1 MPFWSARFVRALT
14 FTFRTIPYLRIR
26 ASATMSAMKTSSRIS
41 ISTVSLLFL
50 IAGVVGKTP
59 RAAAQTGTVQFVAR
73 VTPSAGED
81 EPVRT
86 LPFYLL
92 SKSYADIQKEAVAA
106 LPAPNQDKFIDAL
119 DVSKQLKAW
128 MKANHRVNLS
138 GEDFTKML
146 KADDIMN
153 VPEFFKAYTERMVG
167 DHTEGFPSPK
177 YKLEDRSKNP
187 AKYDLQVTEYHDAIR
202 TFIIADPESK
212 DSMDLSLEEVNPGHK
227 WDMLKT
233 KNLTEQARDTA
244 DLARGKYLVARAESD
259 MQGQGSLRGIAPG
272 NYWLGTLNIEAVVGD
287 ARARWDVPVTVRAG
301 QPSYV
306 TLTNFNAVESAST
319 TGR

>member
-1 MPFWSARFVRALT
+1 MG
-14 FTFRTIPYLRIR
+14 
-26 ASATMSAMKTSSRIS
+26 AMKISTRIS
-41 ISTVSLLFL
+41 ISTLSTLFL
-50 IAGVVGKTP
+50 IAGVMAKAP
-59 RAAAQTGTVQFVAR
+59 HAAAQTGTVQFTAR

-92 SKSYADIQKEAVAA
+92 SKSYADIQQEAEAASPVA
-106 LPAPNQDKFIDAL
+106 NQDKFIDAL

-153 VPEFFKAYTERMVG
+153 VPEFYTAYTERMVG
-167 DHTEGFPSPK
+167 DHAEGFPTPK
-177 YKLEDRSKNP
+177 YKLEDRAKNP

-202 TFIIADPESK
+202 AFIIADPESK
-212 DSMDLSLEEVNPGHK
+212 DGLDLSLDQVNPGHK
-227 WDMLKT
+227 WDMLKA
-233 KNLTEQARDTA
+233 KHAAELARDTA
-244 DLARGKYLVARAESD
+244 DLARGKYLVARGD
-259 MQGQGSLRGIAPG
+259 TDTQGQCALRGIPPG

-287 ARARWDVPVTVRAG
+287 ARERWDVPVTVRAG

-306 TLTNFNAVESAST
+306 NLTNINAVKPALVT
-319 TGR
+319 AP